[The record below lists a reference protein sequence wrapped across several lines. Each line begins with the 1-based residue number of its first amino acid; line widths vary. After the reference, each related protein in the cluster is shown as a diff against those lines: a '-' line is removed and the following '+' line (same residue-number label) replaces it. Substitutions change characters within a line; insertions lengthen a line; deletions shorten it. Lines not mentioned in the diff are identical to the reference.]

1 MVLVN
6 ALLFLCLVG
15 AWAYTEQQTRVVDDD
30 TLRSCAITLENQRPT
45 TAKGY
50 QQIDLTN
57 PRFGG
62 PNVLEADVELDG
74 RTRTVH
80 CAVTVTGTN
89 STDRA
94 VVTSVEVLP

>member
-1 MVLVN
+1 MGENPILPRSNVS
-6 ALLFLCLVG
+6 VG
-15 AWAYTEQQTRVVDDD
+15 STPAAPI
-30 TLRSCAITLENQRPT
+30 LRANQRPI

-80 CAVTVTGTN
+80 CAVSVTGTN
-89 STDRA
+89 STDPA